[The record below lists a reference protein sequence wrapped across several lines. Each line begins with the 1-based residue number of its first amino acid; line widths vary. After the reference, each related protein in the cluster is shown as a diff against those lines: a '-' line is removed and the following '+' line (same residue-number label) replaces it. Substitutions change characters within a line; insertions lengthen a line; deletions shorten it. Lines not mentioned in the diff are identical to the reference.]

1 MRDKSILIFVI
12 FMSLNLTAVNAGVI
26 TLSGVYQGK
35 NLYVQNPFTSNMRD
49 FCTNEVFVNNVKVMS
64 NVKSSAYE
72 IDLSH
77 LKLND
82 LVTIKI
88 THKDDCKPKI
98 LNPQVLRIK
107 SKFQFTSF
115 KVDESSIDWITK
127 GEEPDGK
134 FYLEKFSN
142 NNWISAVQVKGKGS
156 SMSNNYSVGSK
167 HHSGMNKYR
176 VKVIIPGG
184 QVFYSKVVEYSS
196 DLQPVTFYPKRV
208 TKNINLSRDADY
220 EILDV
225 YGNVVKKGSGSVINC
240 SGIKTGVYYL
250 NIDNRT
256 EKFFKK

>member
-1 MRDKSILIFVI
+1 MRAKSILIFVTLL
-12 FMSLNLTAVNAGVI
+12 SLSITVLNAGVI
-26 TLSGVYQGK
+26 TLAGVYQGK

-49 FCTNEVFVNNVKVMS
+49 FCTNEVFVNNIKVMS

-82 LVTIKI
+82 PVTIKI

-98 LNPQVLRIK
+98 LNPQVVRVK

-115 KVDESSIDWITK
+115 TVDETNINWNTK
-127 GEEPDGK
+127 GEEPNSK
-134 FYLEKFSN
+134 FYLELFNN
-142 NNWISAVQVKGKGS
+142 NNWITSQQVKGKGS
-156 SMSNNYSVGSK
+156 SLSNNYSVGSK
-167 HHSGMNKYR
+167 HHSGLNKYR

-184 QVFYSKVVEYSS
+184 QVFYSKVAEYTSTLQAVE
-196 DLQPVTFYPKRV
+196 FYPKRV
-208 TKNINLSRDADY
+208 TKNITLSRETNY
-220 EILDV
+220 EVLDV
-225 YGNVVKKGSGSVINC
+225 YGNVVKKGIGSTIDC
-240 SGIKTGVYYL
+240 SSFKTGVYYL